1 MFMHC
6 RMGVLAE
13 GKDGAGL
20 AGSPAKSPAVVVLPW
35 LEPGSAITPGSL
47 LLGSPG
53 SEPAQA
59 PPRYSSQYLAHSWCL
74 ASVGGASSAPG
85 VGASLLGGPEDEA
98 LTGAVCGSYRRIPW
112 RPAV

>member
-35 LEPGSAITPGSL
+35 LEPGSVITPGSL

-53 SEPAQA
+53 SEPGLGLLPA
-59 PPRYSSQYLAHSWCL
+59 RHSTWHT
-74 ASVGGASSAPG
+74 AGA
-85 VGASLLGGPEDEA
+85 
-98 LTGAVCGSYRRIPW
+98 
-112 RPAV
+112 